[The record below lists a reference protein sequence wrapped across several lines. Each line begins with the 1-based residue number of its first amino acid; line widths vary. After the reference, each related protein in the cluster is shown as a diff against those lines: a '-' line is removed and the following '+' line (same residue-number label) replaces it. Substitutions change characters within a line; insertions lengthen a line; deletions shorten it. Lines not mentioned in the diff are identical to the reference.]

1 MTCRNEKLIFDF
13 FALFET
19 KLRSIFAFLFF
30 VSGGCIQIGTERHRN
45 ASRIA
50 SNAKNDKF
58 TVRIPFGV
66 YFGVLR
72 AFGAIFNFSQKKE
85 RRKTPRKCKK
95 TKKAWQLPTF
105 PPKGSIIGV
114 RELDF
119 RVRYGNGYY
128 LSTMATR
135 HLLHC
140 KMLLYQAKKQ
150 ATTQLKDE

>member
-1 MTCRNEKLIFDF
+1 MHFCFSFREIAFKSARKGTVMPLESLQMQKMINFPSVYPLGYILGFYARLVRFSILRKKKSVEKRP
-13 FALFET
+13 E
-19 KLRSIFAFLFF
+19 
-30 VSGGCIQIGTERHRN
+30 
-45 ASRIA
+45 
-50 SNAKNDKF
+50 NAK
-58 TVRIPFGV
+58 R
-66 YFGVLR
+66 
-72 AFGAIFNFSQKKE
+72 Q
-85 RRKTPRKCKK
+85 
-95 TKKAWQLPTF
+95 KKAWQLPTF